1 MSKIELQ
8 NITKIYDKTIKAL
21 DDISFTVN
29 DGEFFVLL
37 GPTGAGKT
45 TTLRAIAGLEKIEK
59 GKILFDDEDVTHA
72 QPAAR
77 DTAFVF
83 QQYSLYPHY
92 KVYDNLAFPLRSP
105 LRKVSE
111 DEIKEKITKIAEM
124 LKISG
129 KLNNKATELSG
140 GEMQRVAIG
149 RALVRDPSIYLMDE
163 PLSSL
168 DAKLRESLR
177 VELKNIQL
185 NLGSTILYVTHDQA
199 EATTMADQIGV
210 LENGKIAQ
218 IGTPEEIYNQPK
230 SIYIAN
236 RLGSPKINILKNESI
251 NTSAPS
257 SSTQLGIR
265 PENIKLGQGELLGS
279 IKTIEPLGA
288 ETVVEVEY
296 NGVEILS
303 LYQGIFQGNRGQE
316 IKFAIDNSKVLFFN
330 DNGVRVE
337 WALIF

>member
-1 MSKIELQ
+1 MAKVELQ
-8 NITKIYDKTIKAL
+8 NVSKNYDKTITAL

-29 DGEFFVLL
+29 NGEFFVLL

-45 TTLRAIAGLEKIEK
+45 TTLRSVAGLEKIEK
-59 GKILFDDEDVTHA
+59 GKILFDDEDVTSA

-105 LRKVSE
+105 LRRMAESEISSKV
-111 DEIKEKITKIAEM
+111 TKIAEM
-124 LKISG
+124 LKISP

-149 RALVRDPSIYLMDE
+149 RALVRDPNIYLMDE

-177 VELKNIQL
+177 VELKKIQL
-185 NLGSTILYVTHDQA
+185 NLGATILYVTHDQA
-199 EATTMADQIGV
+199 EATTMADEIGV

-218 IGTPEEIYNQPK
+218 IGTPEQIYNNPN
-230 SIYIAN
+230 SIYVAN
-236 RLGSPKINILKNESI
+236 RLGSPKINILKNS
-251 NTSAPS
+251 TLKTS
-257 SSTQLGIR
+257 SSDSKHQLGVR
-265 PENIKLGQGELLGS
+265 PEHVKLGQGELVGS
-279 IKTIEPLGA
+279 VKTIEALGA
-288 ETVVEVEY
+288 ETVVELNY
-296 NGVEILS
+296 NGTEILS
-303 LYQGIFQGNRGQE
+303 LYQGSFDGQRGQDV
-316 IKFAIDNSKVLFFN
+316 KFAIDESKVLFF
-330 DNGVRVE
+330 DDKGIKV
-337 WALIF
+337 

>member
-8 NITKIYDKTIKAL
+8 NITKIYDKTIRAL

-59 GKILFDDEDVTHA
+59 GNILFDEEDVTHA

-105 LRKVSE
+105 LRKVPE

-230 SIYIAN
+230 SIYVAN
-236 RLGSPKINILKNESI
+236 RLGSPKINILKNDSI

-257 SSTQLGIR
+257 SSTQLGLR
-265 PENIKLGQGELLGS
+265 PEHIKLGQGELLGS
-279 IKTIEPLGA
+279 IKTIESLGA

-337 WALIF
+337 

>member
-1 MSKIELQ
+1 MSKVELQ

-21 DDISFTVN
+21 DDISFTVK
-29 DGEFFVLL
+29 DGEFFILL

-45 TTLRAIAGLEKIEK
+45 TTLRSIAGLEKIDQ
-59 GKILFDDEDVTHA
+59 GKIFFDDEDVSEA

-105 LRKVSE
+105 LRKVPESE
-111 DEIKEKITKIAEM
+111 INEKVTKIAEM

-149 RALVRDPSIYLMDE
+149 RALVRNPSIYLMDE

-177 VELKNIQL
+177 VELKKIQL

-218 IGTPEEIYNQPK
+218 IGTPEEIYNNPN
-230 SIYIAN
+230 SIYVAN
-236 RLGSPKINILKNESI
+236 RLGSPKINILDKTSI
-251 NTSAPS
+251 KTSSPNQAS
-257 SSTQLGIR
+257 QLGLR
-265 PENIKLGQGELLGS
+265 PEHIKLGQGELIGS
-279 IKTIEPLGA
+279 IKTIESLGA
-288 ETVVEVEY
+288 ETVVELEY
-296 NGVEILS
+296 KGLEILS
-303 LYQGIFQGNRGQE
+303 LYQGLFQGARGDE
-316 IKFAIDNSKVLFFN
+316 IKFAIDNSKVLFF
-330 DNGVRVE
+330 DDKGVSVQ
-337 WALIF
+337 

>member
-1 MSKIELQ
+1 MSKVELQ

-29 DGEFFVLL
+29 DGEFFILL

-45 TTLRAIAGLEKIEK
+45 TTLRSIAGLEKIDQ
-59 GKILFDDEDVTHA
+59 GKIFFDDEDVSEA

-105 LRKVSE
+105 LRKVPESE
-111 DEIKEKITKIAEM
+111 INEKVTKIAEM

-149 RALVRDPSIYLMDE
+149 RALVRNPSIYLMDE

-177 VELKNIQL
+177 VELKKIQL

-218 IGTPEEIYNQPK
+218 IGTPEEIYNNPK
-230 SIYIAN
+230 SIYVAN
-236 RLGSPKINILKNESI
+236 RLGSPKINILDKTSI
-251 NTSAPS
+251 TTSSPNQAS
-257 SSTQLGIR
+257 QLGLR
-265 PENIKLGQGELLGS
+265 PEHIKLGQGELIGS
-279 IKTIEPLGA
+279 IKTIESLGA
-288 ETVVEVEY
+288 ETVVELEY
-296 NGVEILS
+296 NGLEILS
-303 LYQGIFQGNRGQE
+303 LYQGLFQGERGDE
-316 IKFAIDNSKVLFFN
+316 INFAIDNSKVLFFN
-330 DNGVRVE
+330 DKGVSVQ
-337 WALIF
+337 

>member
-1 MSKIELQ
+1 MAKVELQ
-8 NITKIYDKTIKAL
+8 NVTKIYDKTIKAL
-21 DDISFTVN
+21 DDVSFTVK

-45 TTLRAIAGLEKIEK
+45 TMLRSVAGLEKIDK
-59 GKILFDDEDVTHA
+59 GKILFDDEDITYA

-105 LRKVSE
+105 LRKLPESE
-111 DEIKEKITKIAEM
+111 IDSKVTKIAEM
-124 LKISG
+124 LKISP

-149 RALVRDPSIYLMDE
+149 RALVREPNIYLMDE

-177 VELKNIQL
+177 VELKKIQL
-185 NLGSTILYVTHDQA
+185 NLGATILYVTHDQA
-199 EATTMADQIGV
+199 EATTMADEIGV

-218 IGTPEEIYNQPK
+218 IGTPEEIYNKPN
-230 SIYIAN
+230 SIYVAN
-236 RLGSPKINILKNESI
+236 RLGSPKINILNNSTLK
-251 NTSAPS
+251 TSLPS
-257 SSTQLGIR
+257 SNHQLGVR
-265 PENIKLGQGELLGS
+265 PEHVKLGQGELIGS
-279 IKTIEPLGA
+279 VKTIEALGA
-288 ETVVEVEY
+288 ETVVELDY
-296 NGVEILS
+296 NGTEILS
-303 LYQGIFQGNRGQE
+303 LYQGSFDGQRGQD
-316 IKFAIDNSKVLFFN
+316 IKFGIDNSKVLFFN
-330 DNGVRVE
+330 EQGMRV
-337 WALIF
+337 

>member
-1 MSKIELQ
+1 MSKVELQ

-45 TTLRAIAGLEKIEK
+45 TTLRSIAGLEKIDK
-59 GKILFDDEDVTHA
+59 GKILFDDEDFSDA

-105 LRKVSE
+105 LRKIPE
-111 DEIKEKITKIAEM
+111 DKIREKVIKIAEM
-124 LKISG
+124 LKISA
-129 KLNNKATELSG
+129 KLDNKATELSG

-177 VELKNIQL
+177 VELKKIQL

-199 EATTMADQIGV
+199 EATTMADRIGV

-218 IGTPEEIYNQPK
+218 IDKPEDIYNCLL
-230 SIYIAN
+230 YT
-236 RLGSPKINILKNESI
+236 SPSPRDTALSRM
-251 NTSAPS
+251 PS
-257 SSTQLGIR
+257 S
-265 PENIKLGQGELLGS
+265 
-279 IKTIEPLGA
+279 A
-288 ETVVEVEY
+288 
-296 NGVEILS
+296 
-303 LYQGIFQGNRGQE
+303 
-316 IKFAIDNSKVLFFN
+316 
-330 DNGVRVE
+330 
-337 WALIF
+337 

>member
-8 NITKIYDKTIKAL
+8 NITKIYDKTIRAL

-59 GKILFDDEDVTHA
+59 GNILFDEEDVTHA

-105 LRKVSE
+105 LRKVPE

-124 LKISG
+124 LKISA

-230 SIYIAN
+230 SIYVAN
-236 RLGSPKINILKNESI
+236 RLGSPKINILKNDSI

-257 SSTQLGIR
+257 SSTQLGLR
-265 PENIKLGQGELLGS
+265 PEHIKLGQGELSGS
-279 IKTIEPLGA
+279 IKTIESLGA
-288 ETVVEVEY
+288 QTVVEVEY

-316 IKFAIDNSKVLFFN
+316 IKFAIDNSKLLFFN

-337 WALIF
+337 

>member
-59 GKILFDDEDVTHA
+59 GNILFDEEDVTHA

-105 LRKVSE
+105 LRKVPE

-230 SIYIAN
+230 SIYVAN
-236 RLGSPKINILKNESI
+236 RLGSPKINILKKDSI

-257 SSTQLGIR
+257 SSTQLGLR
-265 PENIKLGQGELLGS
+265 PEHIKLGQGELSGS
-279 IKTIEPLGA
+279 IKTIESLGA

-316 IKFAIDNSKVLFFN
+316 IKFAIDNSKLLFFN

-337 WALIF
+337 

>member
-1 MSKIELQ
+1 
-8 NITKIYDKTIKAL
+8 
-21 DDISFTVN
+21 
-29 DGEFFVLL
+29 
-37 GPTGAGKT
+37 
-45 TTLRAIAGLEKIEK
+45 
-59 GKILFDDEDVTHA
+59 
-72 QPAAR
+72 
-77 DTAFVF
+77 
-83 QQYSLYPHY
+83 
-92 KVYDNLAFPLRSP
+92 
-105 LRKVSE
+105 
-111 DEIKEKITKIAEM
+111 
-124 LKISG
+124 
-129 KLNNKATELSG
+129 
-140 GEMQRVAIG
+140 
-149 RALVRDPSIYLMDE
+149 
-163 PLSSL
+163 
-168 DAKLRESLR
+168 
-177 VELKNIQL
+177 
-185 NLGSTILYVTHDQA
+185 
-199 EATTMADQIGV
+199 MADQIGV

-230 SIYIAN
+230 SIYVAN

-279 IKTIEPLGA
+279 IKTIESLGA

-337 WALIF
+337 

>member
-105 LRKVSE
+105 LRKVPE

-124 LKISG
+124 LKIYG

-230 SIYIAN
+230 SIYVAN

-288 ETVVEVEY
+288 ETIVEVEY

-337 WALIF
+337 